1 MFGRR
6 SDGRRLSNIDPIV
19 QFMPYIMTKRN
30 DAMNQVMQY
39 VDYEPIAEYIKKRS
53 KAGEKISFM
62 SLIIA
67 AYVRAVAEYPALNRF
82 IVNKQ
87 VFARNEISIA
97 LTVLRNQGEGDKDNL
112 DEASIKAYFE
122 PDATVDEV
130 EKQLSDLLKDATRAD
145 GDNDTADFAA
155 KLVKIR
161 PLVMAVVFFAKLMD
175 RYGIMPKFINRLSP
189 FHASM
194 VITNMAS
201 IGMPAI
207 FHHLYNFG
215 NTSLFIAMGKIERQ
229 PVYGNNGVTFKNVI
243 PLGIVTDERICG
255 GAAYAQGMNY
265 FKKLLLSPELLE
277 KRPER
282 VNYDFDFSKGK
293 KAGKK

>member
-6 SDGRRLSNIDPIV
+6 SDGRRLRNIDPIV

-112 DEASIKAYFE
+112 DEASIKAYFK

-229 PVYGNNGVTFKNVI
+229 PVYGKNGVTFKNVI

-265 FKKLLLSPELLE
+265 FKKLLHSPELLE

>member
-229 PVYGNNGVTFKNVI
+229 PVYGKNGVTFKNVI

-265 FKKLLLSPELLE
+265 FKKLLHSPELLE